1 MTKLE
6 KALKREISIDNEPW
20 VLTIAPDGLTLTPKG
35 KRKGHQLAW
44 KAIVSGEAGLSA
56 ALNASVAGGSP
67 AAEGE
72 TG

>member
-6 KALKREISIDNEPW
+6 KPLKREISIDNEPW

-44 KAIVSGEAGLSA
+44 KAIVSGEAALSS
-56 ALNASVAGGSP
+56 ALNASVEGGSAAAGGGT
-67 AAEGE
+67 E
-72 TG
+72 